1 MKKNVAHILFFL
13 SAVIL
18 LAAGACRRLPD
29 GGDGQGDLVLCLSAD
44 GIGTKADDS
53 SPDGDKY
60 HNVLVVIADNNG
72 KVVDKVFKSYPC
84 LTPGPNQD
92 AVDASSVENDR
103 IYFRGLR
110 VGYYQ
115 VYAYANLDATAWQQ
129 TDVSSLTTV
138 EEIVAKLTADGAA
151 THLNSDREMLSLSGT
166 DTPPYP
172 GTSGTTPW
180 MLLTGHDKLYVG
192 VDENIGTVVLSRP
205 VVQFNVVVDNHT
217 PFPIRV
223 KELYFN
229 DFNAPS
235 SYLFARTDASG
246 HPVIPDGE
254 YRSLPSLGSP
264 FPVGSQEQQT
274 VYSVLL
280 YENRLGQDYRMFATV
295 EFAEADGSIVS
306 DGGAPLVDPDDNTK
320 PLSKNLISSS
330 VRRIPY
336 EEIRD
341 LDREM
346 NVMAIT
352 PNTTNGVILGYLYS
366 PQQAKFLY
374 EPATYNFEDSFR
386 SKVTSLL
393 NNQEI
398 GNYYQL
404 TLSKDSDGRYHLKK
418 GSHEFFTGFTG
429 SSANGLFLKEGS
441 VTTNY
446 PISQE
451 FTGSLCRFTET
462 NANTA
467 KSLYFLDG
475 ALSLASGS
483 TNYGNRMWVFY
494 EIHPEGTVLKLIDR
508 ESSRVS
514 TLTQMVRG
522 QKLTAVMNI
531 YYESASGEFTFG
543 LDNVY
548 WEEGHN
554 PKHTFK

>member
-1 MKKNVAHILFFL
+1 MRKNVAHILFFL

-44 GIGTKADDS
+44 GTGTKADDS

-129 TDVSSLTTV
+129 ADISSLATI
-138 EEIVAKLTADGAA
+138 EEVVTKLTADGAA
-151 THLNSDREMLSLSGT
+151 AHLDSDRKMLSLSET
-166 DTPPYP
+166 ETPPYP
-172 GTSGTTPW
+172 GTSDTTPW
-180 MLLTGHDKLYVG
+180 MLLTGHDELYVG

-223 KELYFN
+223 TDLHFN
-229 DFNAPS
+229 DFNASS

-246 HPVIPDGE
+246 NPVVPDNN
-254 YRSLPSLGSP
+254 YRPLPSLESP
-264 FPVGSQEQQT
+264 FPIGSQEQQT
-274 VYSVLL
+274 IYSVLL

-306 DGGAPLVDPDDNTK
+306 DGGTPLVDPNDITK
-320 PLSKNLISSS
+320 PLSKKLISSS
-330 VRRIPY
+330 VRRVPY

-341 LDREM
+341 LNREM

-352 PNTTNGVILGYLYS
+352 PNTTNGVILGYFYS
-366 PQQAKFLY
+366 SQQAKFLY
-374 EPATYNFEDSFR
+374 EPATYNFEESFR
-386 SKVTSLL
+386 SKATSLL

-404 TLSKDSDGRYHLKK
+404 KLSKDSDGRYHLMK
-418 GSHEFFTGFTG
+418 GSYEFFSGFSGFTG
-429 SSANGLFLKEGS
+429 NGLFLKEGT
-441 VTTNY
+441 VTANY

-462 NANTA
+462 NANNA
-467 KSLYFLDG
+467 RSLYFLDG

-494 EIHPEGTVLKLIDR
+494 ETHPEGTVLKLIDR
-508 ESSRVS
+508 ETSRVS

-531 YYESASGEFTFG
+531 YYESASGEFTFS

-548 WEEGHN
+548 WENGHN